1 LAPSAAYFDHNAT
14 TPVDPRVAEVMVEW
28 LGVRHGNPS
37 SAHRYGQAARE
48 AIESARAEVAR
59 LLHAAPREVV
69 FMASGTEAN
78 NAVLRALFED
88 FGGHLVLS
96 GFEHPSIETTG
107 SFLAARGVD
116 VARVPPGPHGCVEAG
131 DLLAQ
136 VRPDTRLVALM
147 LANNELGTV
156 QPVEEVAR
164 RCRDLGVPVLCDA
177 VQAAG
182 KVAVDVVAL
191 GVDYL
196 TVGAHKFHGP
206 LGAAALWLRR
216 GARFAP
222 LLLGGSQESR
232 VRAGT
237 ENVPAIVGFGRAA
250 ALAAEELED
259 RSRRLARLRD
269 RFEAAVL
276 REIPGVVVHGVA
288 SPRLPNTSSVR
299 FAGIDA
305 HALLIRLDLRGY
317 AVSTGAACASGVVEP
332 SRTLAALRLSAAEA
346 RGTARL
352 SFGITNTEAEV
363 DSFLPVLAQEVGALR
378 HGAGGAAIASTRVA
392 ARSVA

>member
-1 LAPSAAYFDHNAT
+1 
-14 TPVDPRVAEVMVEW
+14 
-28 LGVRHGNPS
+28 
-37 SAHRYGQAARE
+37 
-48 AIESARAEVAR
+48 
-59 LLHAAPREVV
+59 
-69 FMASGTEAN
+69 
-78 NAVLRALFED
+78 
-88 FGGHLVLS
+88 
-96 GFEHPSIETTG
+96 
-107 SFLAARGVD
+107 
-116 VARVPPGPHGCVEAG
+116 
-131 DLLAQ
+131 
-136 VRPDTRLVALM
+136 
-147 LANNELGTV
+147 
-156 QPVEEVAR
+156 
-164 RCRDLGVPVLCDA
+164 

-191 GVDYL
+191 GVDYV

-206 LGAAALWLRR
+206 LGAAALWLRQ

-222 LLLGGSQESR
+222 LLSGGSQESR

-250 ALAAEELED
+250 ALAAEELGD
-259 RSRRLARLRD
+259 RSRSLARLRD
-269 RFEAAVL
+269 RFEAAAL
-276 REIPGVVVHGVA
+276 RDILGAVVHGAA

-332 SRTLAALRLSAAEA
+332 SRTLAALGLSAAEA
-346 RGTARL
+346 KGTVRI

-363 DSFLPVLAQEVGALR
+363 DSFLPVLAQEVAALR
-378 HGAGGAAIASTRVA
+378 HEAAGAAIAASTRVA